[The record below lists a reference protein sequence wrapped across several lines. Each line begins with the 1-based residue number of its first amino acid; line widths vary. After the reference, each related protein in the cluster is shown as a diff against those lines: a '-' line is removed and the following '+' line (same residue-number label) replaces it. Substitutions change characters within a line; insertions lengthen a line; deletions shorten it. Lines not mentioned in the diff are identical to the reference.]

1 MACMRVDFP
10 VPFGPKKT
18 ENGLFSGWKSK
29 LASLN
34 PQKFF
39 SFKLLSQYMQ
49 MKTFQQLLSEIDPH
63 AAAEEIT
70 TSAFDRSIQPDSIIA
85 EFDVS
90 GGVMKAKGKAN
101 TWIRFDCNPG
111 VIKNLIQIMSEVGE
125 VCDDDVQA
133 MDRWRGEVSKILE
146 TDMLHRIRE
155 AIRER
160 ILGGA
165 PPEVIPLH
173 DIQITDVDISDLPED
188 DCVLV
193 IKKSTPQ
200 GEETSPVA
208 EDIFGEKGRTG
219 ETIQQVVDRRK
230 REGDPRYKWVVDV
243 EQRKHFFEVTVSI
256 SADYSLSSPEGG

>member
-1 MACMRVDFP
+1 
-10 VPFGPKKT
+10 
-18 ENGLFSGWKSK
+18 
-29 LASLN
+29 
-34 PQKFF
+34 
-39 SFKLLSQYMQ
+39 
-49 MKTFQQLLSEIDPH
+49 MKTFQELLSEIEPH
-63 AAAEEIT
+63 KAAVEII
-70 TSAFDRSIQPDSIIA
+70 TSALDRGIQPDSIIA

-90 GGVMKAKGKAN
+90 NGMMKSKGKAN
-101 TWIRFDCNPG
+101 TWIRFDCKPG
-111 VIKNLIQIMSEVGE
+111 VIKNLIQIMSETSY

-133 MDRWRGEVSKILE
+133 MDRWRDEVSKILE
-146 TDMLHRIRE
+146 TDMLHKIRE

-165 PPEVIPLH
+165 TPEAIPLH
-173 DIQITDVDISDLPED
+173 DIQITDLDISDLPED

-193 IKKSTPQ
+193 IKKSAPQ
-200 GEETSPVA
+200 GEETQPVS

-256 SADYSLSSPEGG
+256 SADYSLSSLEGVLKKPRKV